1 MVTIVTNNG
10 TILPLINA
18 KRYSRKERK
27 EVVISQPNVISDYNK
42 NMGGVDLHDNAIA
55 NYRIKIQ
62 GKKWW
67 WPLFTNIIDSV
78 IVNSWKL
85 HRISTNT
92 KMALIDF
99 RSYIAIAMLKS
110 ECKNNVSGENTLQMT
125 HPNKGRPSS
134 TALPKEIRTDRIGH
148 TISEHEEKARRR
160 CKVCKNHT
168 IYLCFK
174 CKVHLHPK
182 CFETFH
188 KKI

>member
-10 TILPLINA
+10 TILPLVNA

-27 EVVISQPNVISDYNK
+27 EVVISQTNVISAYNK
-42 NMGGVDLHDNAIA
+42 HMGGVDLHDNAIA

-92 KMALIDF
+92 KMALILYSDCP
-99 RSYIAIAMLKS
+99 I
-110 ECKNNVSGENTLQMT
+110 
-125 HPNKGRPSS
+125 
-134 TALPKEIRTDRIGH
+134 
-148 TISEHEEKARRR
+148 
-160 CKVCKNHT
+160 
-168 IYLCFK
+168 
-174 CKVHLHPK
+174 
-182 CFETFH
+182 
-188 KKI
+188 KI